1 MVNETGKKPLTGLS
15 TRAYILSQLR
25 KNPGVPAAGEKLA
38 KGAGVS
44 RVAVWKAARSLAEA
58 GYPVVSG
65 KGGYRLRSTES
76 DYLYPWEFG
85 DKEDHFLYYPATDS
99 TMDRAR
105 ECALAGVSGGTI
117 ICAGTQT
124 AGRGRN
130 GKKWTSRKGGLFFT
144 ILERPKLSIINYTLL
159 SMAAHIAAGRALGK
173 ICGKE
178 AFLRWPN
185 DVYIDGKKAGGLLSE
200 LYGEGDSVQ
209 WMAIGAGINVN
220 NPVPGGASGCAAVL
234 GRAVSRRDVLLA
246 ILDEFGKIK
255 RAASDPI
262 KIRDLW
268 NYHAEG
274 TGSRAIFTG
283 ACTFRNESRS
293 GGNIL
298 ARGIF
303 LGVDYSGRCM
313 LETEREIVGFSPA
326 QGSLIFY

>member
-1 MVNETGKKPLTGLS
+1 MVNETRPQAGLS
-15 TRAYILSQLR
+15 TRAYILSRLR
-25 KNPGVPAAGEKLA
+25 QNPGVPAAGEKLA
-38 KGAGVS
+38 KEAGVS
-44 RVAVWKAARSLAEA
+44 RVAVWKAVKSLAEA

-65 KGGYRLRSTES
+65 KEGYRLRSTES

-85 DKEDHFLYYPATDS
+85 DKEERFLYFPATDS

-105 ECALAGVSGGTI
+105 ECAFAGVSGGTI
-117 ICAGTQT
+117 ISAGTQT

-130 GKKWTSRKGGLFFT
+130 GKKWTSQKGGLFFT

-159 SMAAHIAAGRALGK
+159 FMAAHIAAGRALGK

-178 AFLRWPN
+178 TFLRWPN
-185 DVYIDGKKAGGLLSE
+185 DVYIGGKKAAGLLSE

-220 NPVPGGASGCAAVL
+220 NSVPGGASGCAAVL
-234 GRAVSRRDVLLA
+234 GHAVSRRDVLLA

-255 RAASDPI
+255 RAASDPV

-268 NYHAEG
+268 NYHAEKI
-274 TGSRAIFTG
+274 GSRAIVAG
-283 ACTFRNESRS
+283 AGAFHSDS
-293 GGNIL
+293 KPGGNIL
-298 ARGIF
+298 AKGIF

-313 LETEREIVGFSPA
+313 LETEKEIVGFSPV

>member
-1 MVNETGKKPLTGLS
+1 MVNEIGKKPGSGLS

-25 KNPGVPAAGEKLA
+25 KNPEVPSAGEKLA

-44 RVAVWKAARSLAEA
+44 RVAVWKAIKSLAEA

-65 KGGYRLRSTES
+65 KNGYSLRNTEG

-85 DKEDHFLYYPATDS
+85 DNEDRFLYFPATDS

-105 ECALAGVSGGTI
+105 EYALAGASGGMI
-117 ICAGTQT
+117 ISAGTQT

-130 GKKWTSRKGGLFFT
+130 GKKWTSQKGGLFFT
-144 ILERPKLSIINYTLL
+144 IIERPKLSIINYTLL

-200 LYGEGDSVQ
+200 LYGEGDGIQ

-220 NPVPGGASGCAAVL
+220 NRVPGGASTCAAIL
-234 GRAVSRRDVLLA
+234 GHAIPRRDVLLA

-262 KIRDLW
+262 KIKDLW

-274 TGSRAIFTG
+274 IGSRAIF
-283 ACTFRNESRS
+283 A
-293 GGNIL
+293 GGDKNIL
-298 ARGIF
+298 AKGIF

-313 LETEREIVGFSPA
+313 LETEKEIVGFSPV